1 MTNHPTSES
10 RTTSRSQQKSGKTMK
25 ALVTVALILSS
36 ISIVMSAYATNQ
48 IIHGS
53 KSAVGGKMQTPPAA
67 ASPVTVPQSTTS
79 EPRESSAEEAILA
92 EDSAFKPGSEDKSIA
107 NPDKSPASSENTNT
121 RSAVSEQKVVYLT
134 FDDGPSKYTDTIVD
148 LLQKRGIHA
157 TFFMIGSQLKDH
169 EETVKRTIE
178 LGNYVGLHSMSH
190 NKKKL
195 YDSGKAEPFLKEYQ
209 QEQALVNELTGTT
222 PWLIRAPYGSKPGVN
237 ADIRDRLAEA
247 NFKMWDW
254 TVDSKDWSYT
264 DKPDKIIQEVKRQ
277 VRRDTEVIL
286 MHEKPQTIK
295 ALPDIIDYLQKK
307 GYSFAVYKPEL
318 HFPVNF
324 AKDDRL

>member
-1 MTNHPTSES
+1 MQPPPP
-10 RTTSRSQQKSGKTMK
+10 
-25 ALVTVALILSS
+25 VT
-36 ISIVMSAYATNQ
+36 
-48 IIHGS
+48 
-53 KSAVGGKMQTPPAA
+53 
-67 ASPVTVPQSTTS
+67 SPVTVPQPTTPQPEEGAS
-79 EPRESSAEEAILA
+79 EEAVLTEEPA
-92 EDSAFKPGSEDKSIA
+92 VQPGSEDKA
-107 NPDKSPASSENTNT
+107 TTNT
-121 RSAVSEQKVVYLT
+121 DKAPAPAEKTNTQSTVPAVQKVIYLT

-148 LLQKRGIHA
+148 LLHKRGIHA

-169 EETVKRTIE
+169 EESVNRTIE

-195 YDSGKAEPFLKEYQ
+195 YDSGKADPFLKEYQ
-209 QEQALVNELTGTT
+209 KEQALVTELTGTT

-254 TVDSKDWSYT
+254 TVDSKDWSYAG
-264 DKPDKIIQEVKRQ
+264 KPNKIIQEVKRQ
-277 VRRDTEVIL
+277 VHRDTEVIL
-286 MHEKPQTIK
+286 MHEKSQTVK

-307 GYSFAVYKPEL
+307 GYSFAVYKPEM

>member
-1 MTNHPTSES
+1 
-10 RTTSRSQQKSGKTMK
+10 
-25 ALVTVALILSS
+25 
-36 ISIVMSAYATNQ
+36 
-48 IIHGS
+48 
-53 KSAVGGKMQTPPAA
+53 MQTPPAA
-67 ASPVTVPQSTTS
+67 TSPVTVPQNPTS
-79 EPRESSAEEAILA
+79 EPRDSSAEEAIST

-107 NPDKSPASSENTNT
+107 NPDKSPASASSENTNT

-169 EETVKRTIE
+169 EESVKRTIE

-286 MHEKPQTIK
+286 MHEKSQTIK

-307 GYSFAVYKPEL
+307 GYSFAVYKPEM